1 MSAGFIKTGID
12 LIRTAIQNDNI
23 KQYKEA
29 LPLYIKGIQYLITA
43 VKYEKNRKALK
54 VIKEKIKNVIKRVE
68 TLQQILNNCD
78 VSEIEKLNQMLN
90 KYDLTNLHSNIW
102 IKAEKHSLYLVFG
115 FCRNDEKQLYT
126 KHIPAEIIDLFFKY
140 YHIFPYEIINKSS
153 VKWTDIGGLKTA
165 KMLLKEAVI

>member
-43 VKYEKNRKALK
+43 VKYEKNRKVLK
-54 VIKEKIKNVIKRVE
+54 IVKEKIKNFIKRAE

-78 VSEIEKLNQMLN
+78 VSV
-90 KYDLTNLHSNIW
+90 W